1 MENTNKRVRI
11 NMIRTETF
19 STVIELDN
27 KFDIDKIDY
36 EKISNKLSENITYNS
51 NMSGVESVF
60 PYRTDSDDKLEFEEV
75 NEQPNHYISEN
86 GSIGNVV
93 PENTKS
99 VLIFESQDGRS
110 KIDKDYGELLSGVSQ
125 NITLF
130 LSGSKEEMKKLWEE
144 GKIDELSGFNIIP
157 DIEYVKTRRSYDRY
171 FSKYKFPELHN
182 PRYFNLIYQKR
193 SSKVVDICLWAVET
207 YKSGGFLSYKCPDH
221 LSDDK
226 KVTK

>member
-1 MENTNKRVRI
+1 MEDTNKRVRI

-51 NMSGVESVF
+51 NSSVRSVF

-86 GSIGNVV
+86 GSFGNVV

-99 VLIFESQDGRS
+99 VLIFETKDGRS
-110 KIDKDYGELLSGVSQ
+110 KIDKDFGGFIGGGQ
-125 NITLF
+125 KITLF

-157 DIEYVKTRRSYDRY
+157 DIEYVKTNKSYDNY
-171 FSKYKFPELHN
+171 FSMYKFPELHN
-182 PRYFNLIYQKR
+182 PRYFNLIYKKR
-193 SSKVVDICLWAVET
+193 SFKTCKICLWDVET
-207 YKSGGFLSYKCPDH
+207 FKSGGFYSYRCPDH
-221 LSDDK
+221 LSDSK
-226 KVTK
+226 